1 MKEMAM
7 AFNGKVA
14 LITGGGSGM
23 GQLAAR
29 NLAAQ
34 GASVAIFD
42 VNEAGM
48 AETAE
53 GQPGIKPYVV
63 DMSNTDSVHEAV
75 KAVETDLGPIDRVS
89 NAAAIMPFGKLLDQ
103 DPKLQLKLMDIN
115 YGGLV
120 NVATAALPGMVER
133 GRGDFIS
140 FASMSGIIPGLL
152 MGGYGATKAAVAM
165 YTEILH
171 HENLNSGVRFVCV
184 CPPVVATPLWNQAKE
199 TVMPKLVADG
209 SGLQPQEVLDDIEQ
223 CLEAGKYYSMPG
235 KQTRMGYIMR
245 RLLPGSVWKTVHK
258 TEGF

>member
-1 MKEMAM
+1 M

-29 NLAAQ
+29 NLADQ
-34 GASVAIFD
+34 GASVAILD

-53 GQPGIKPYVV
+53 GRAGIKAYAI
-63 DMSNTDSVHEAV
+63 DITDTEAV
-75 KAVETDLGPIDRVS
+75 KATVQAVESELGPIDRVC
-89 NAAAIMPFGKLLDQ
+89 NAAAIMPFGKLLEQ
-103 DPKLQLKLMDIN
+103 DPRVQLKLMEIN

-120 NVATAALPGMVER
+120 NIATAALPGMVQR
-133 GRGDFIS
+133 GRGDFVS

-152 MGGYGATKAAVAM
+152 MGGYCATKAAVAM
-165 YTEILH
+165 YTEILY
-171 HENLNSGVRFVCV
+171 HENINSGVRFVCV
-184 CPPVVATPLWNQAKE
+184 CPPAVATPLWQQAHD
-199 TVMPKLVADG
+199 TVMPKLV
-209 SGLQPQEVLDDIEQ
+209 SESPSLQSQEVLDDIEK

-235 KQTRMGYIMR
+235 KQTRIGYIMR
-245 RLLPGSVWKTVHK
+245 RLLPDTVWKSVHK